1 MLVFEAVS
9 FFPFLPTMR
18 FLIFYCLIS
27 FASVA
32 YAQQQMVL
40 LKRGDVVARFELG
53 DNIKCKLRNGKVKTG
68 MAIRYT
74 DSFILLRGDTIM
86 FSDIYKIH
94 AKGKRKADFRQ
105 KVGTV
110 LMVGGVGY
118 FAIDMVNTLI
128 FVEGQRGMD
137 EGVAI
142 TSGSLVATGAALTF
156 LRSPYLKVRGLSI
169 RMITPESRYYR
180 YE

>member
-1 MLVFEAVS
+1 MRVFVLCCFMLAFA
-9 FFPFLPTMR
+9 TA
-18 FLIFYCLIS
+18 IFG
-27 FASVA
+27 
-32 YAQQQMVL
+32 QQQMVL

-94 AKGKRKADFRQ
+94 AKGKRKADLRQ

-118 FAIDMVNTLI
+118 FAIDMVNTLF

-156 LRSPYLKVRGLSI
+156 LRSPYMKVRGLSI

-180 YE
+180 YD

>member
-1 MLVFEAVS
+1 MRLFILCCFVFGIGAAT
-9 FFPFLPTMR
+9 FG
-18 FLIFYCLIS
+18 
-27 FASVA
+27 
-32 YAQQQMVL
+32 QQQMVL
-40 LKRGDVVARFELG
+40 LKRGDVVARFEQG
-53 DNIKCKLRNGKVKTG
+53 DNIKCKLRNGKTKEG

-74 DSFILLRGDTIM
+74 DTFILLRGDTIM

-110 LMVGGVGY
+110 LLIGGVGY
-118 FAIDMVNTLI
+118 FAIDQINTLF
-128 FVEGQRGMD
+128 FVKGQSGID

-142 TSGSLVATGAALTF
+142 TSGSLVAAGAALTF
-156 LRSPYLKVRGLSI
+156 LRSPYIKVRGLSI

>member
-1 MLVFEAVS
+1 MRVLILSCFMLACAADA
-9 FFPFLPTMR
+9 
-18 FLIFYCLIS
+18 IFG
-27 FASVA
+27 
-32 YAQQQMVL
+32 QQQMVL

-53 DNIKCKLRNGKVKTG
+53 DNIKCKLRNGKVKEG

-74 DSFILLRGDTIM
+74 DSFILLRGDTIV

-110 LMVGGVGY
+110 FMIGGVGY
-118 FAIDMVNTLI
+118 FAIDQINTLF
-128 FVEGQRGMD
+128 FVEGQNGID
-137 EGVAI
+137 EGVSI
-142 TSGSLVATGAALTF
+142 TSGSLVAAGAALTF

-169 RMITPESRYYR
+169 RTITPESRYYR

>member
-1 MLVFEAVS
+1 MFEAVS

-18 FLIFYCLIS
+18 FFIFYCLMS
-27 FASVA
+27 FAAAA
-32 YAQQQMVL
+32 YGQQQMVL
-40 LKRGDVVARFELG
+40 LKRGEMVARFEQG
-53 DNIKCKLRNGKVKTG
+53 DNIKCKLRNGKIKEG

-94 AKGKRKADFRQ
+94 AKGKREADFRQ

-110 LMVGGVGY
+110 LMIGGAGY
-118 FAIDMVNTLI
+118 FLIDQVNTLF
-128 FVEGQRGMD
+128 FVEGQSGMD

-142 TSGSLVATGAALTF
+142 TSGSLVAAGAALTF
-156 LRSPYLKVRGLSI
+156 LRSPYMKVRGLSI

-180 YE
+180 YD